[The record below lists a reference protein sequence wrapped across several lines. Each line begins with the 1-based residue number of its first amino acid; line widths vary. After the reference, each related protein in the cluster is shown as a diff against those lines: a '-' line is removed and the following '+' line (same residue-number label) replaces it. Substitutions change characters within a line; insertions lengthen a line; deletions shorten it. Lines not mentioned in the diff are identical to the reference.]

1 MVNMNKENNRL
12 WTRSYVLNNTACF
25 IINVSYYM
33 LMVIMTDYAES
44 RLGASLSMA
53 GFATG
58 AFVIGALL
66 ARLLIGGQIERI
78 GLKRSAYLGVVVF
91 LCGLILN
98 FFTYNIGWLSA
109 VRIIQGFGFGIGSTT
124 TGAIMAHMVPV
135 ARRGEGTSYYAMFVT
150 LATAIGP
157 YAGAALYDGTLGA
170 DLIGSALLLL
180 LCLVCIRYISVP
192 EIPVRTAAGNSNES
206 LLTKFIEPK
215 AMPIA
220 IITLLVSLGF
230 AGILGFVSSYEKEIG
245 LTGPGQYFFI
255 VYALF
260 TLVSRPFTG
269 RMFDKLGAN
278 VVMYPAFVIFGVG
291 LALLSVT
298 STAWELLL
306 VAVCM
311 GLGFGTFMSCA
322 QAIAIMVSPK
332 QRMAV
337 ATSTF
342 FIFMDLG
349 VGFGP
354 TLMGSLVPRTGFS
367 GLYLI
372 LGIIQFICAGL
383 YFATTARKLQKPARS
398 VLSAQPGASPSA
410 STGLLITIAR
420 EYGSGGREIGRQIAA
435 HFGIPCYDQ
444 EIIGKIVEESDLPA
458 STVSEK
464 EQQLDASE
472 QYKLY
477 AWYAYSL
484 PGGDSGTLAERLFN
498 MDCRIINSF
507 ADKGSC
513 VVIGRLADRILHGRD
528 GLVSVFVH
536 ASEESETAR
545 VSVRDNVSPA
555 EAGEKV
561 RRVNR
566 ERAAHCE
573 HFTHTRWRDAARYDI
588 TVNSDLYGIDGT
600 AKFLIEFISGMRR
613 KP

>member
-1 MVNMNKENNRL
+1 MNKENNRL

-78 GLKRSAYLGVVVF
+78 GLKRSAYIGVVVF
-91 LCGLILN
+91 LFGLILN

-109 VRIIQGFGFGIGSTT
+109 VRIIQGLGFGIGSTT

-157 YAGAALYDGTLGA
+157 YAGAALYDGTLKI

-180 LCLVCIRYISVP
+180 VCLVCIRYISVP
-192 EIPVRTAAGNSNES
+192 EIPARTTAENSNES

-260 TLVSRPFTG
+260 TLISRPFTG

-278 VVMYPAFVIFGVG
+278 VVMYPAFIIFGIG

-306 VAVCM
+306 VAACM

-354 TLMGSLVPRTGFS
+354 SLMGSLVPRTGFN

-372 LGIIQFICAGL
+372 LGIIQFLCAGI
-383 YFATTARKLQKPARS
+383 YFATTARKLKKSTQSILP
-398 VLSAQPGASPSA
+398 AQPETSPSV
-410 STGLLITIAR
+410 SSPGLLITIAR

-444 EIIGKIVEESDLPA
+444 EIIGKIVEESGLPA
-458 STVSEK
+458 STVSEE
-464 EQQLDASE
+464 EQQLDTSE
-472 QYKLY
+472 LYKLY

-484 PGGDSGTLAERLFN
+484 PGGDSGILSERLFN

-513 VVIGRLADRILHGRD
+513 VVIGRLADRILHGRN

-545 VSVRDNVSPA
+545 VSVRDNVSLE
-555 EAGEKV
+555 EAKEKV

-573 HFTHTRWRDAARYDI
+573 HFTHTIWRDVAQYDI

-600 AKFLIEFISGMRR
+600 AKFLIEFISGMSK